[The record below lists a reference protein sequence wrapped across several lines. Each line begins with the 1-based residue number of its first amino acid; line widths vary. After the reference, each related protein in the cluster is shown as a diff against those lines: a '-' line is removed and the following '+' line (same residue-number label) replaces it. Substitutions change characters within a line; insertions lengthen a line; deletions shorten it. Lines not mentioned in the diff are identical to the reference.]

1 MDEKIMKPSNA
12 IRFYRIK
19 EDVIM
24 LKVHAKRLGTIAVL
38 SLEGQIVNGET
49 EMLRQAMHSL
59 STVSAVKLDLAGV
72 TTVDAGGL
80 GAMLELRE
88 QAEASG
94 IRFELMN
101 VTKQIRRV
109 FEITRLDSVFRI
121 AAGVEFFPTV
131 SRSRP
136 ESIGSLASC
145 A

>member
-1 MDEKIMKPSNA
+1 
-12 IRFYRIK
+12 
-19 EDVIM
+19 M

-49 EMLRQAMHSL
+49 EMLRHALHSL
-59 STVSAVKLDLAGV
+59 SAVSAVKLDLAGV

-80 GAMLELRE
+80 GVMLQLRE

-101 VTKQIRRV
+101 LTRQIRRV

-121 AAGVEFFPTV
+121 AAAVEVFPTV
-131 SRSRP
+131 LRSRSASRM
-136 ESIGSLASC
+136 GLASC